1 MKPNDYN
8 TTFSTVID
16 DNATLQQFYVLT
28 NELSRIRKVRFT
40 SKLDEV
46 DNIEW
51 NFKYRG
57 YPLSLNYSIYSGVTL
72 KQENSKDAKVVTELA
87 GKLKGKTDV
96 SKISH

>member
-1 MKPNDYN
+1 MRPNDYN
-8 TTFSTVID
+8 TTTTIID
-16 DNATLQQFYVLT
+16 DNATLQQFYGLT

-40 SKLDEV
+40 SKHDEV

-72 KQENSKDAKVVTELA
+72 TPQNSTEKDAKAVMELV
-87 GKLKGKTDV
+87 GKLKSKTA
-96 SKISH
+96 HQ

>member
-8 TTFSTVID
+8 TNMTIID
-16 DNATLQQFYVLT
+16 DNATLQQFYGLT

-40 SKLDEV
+40 SKHDEI

-72 KQENSKDAKVVTELA
+72 APQNSKDAKVVVELV
-87 GKLKGKTDV
+87 GKLKSKTA
-96 SKISH
+96 HQ

>member
-8 TTFSTVID
+8 TNMTIID
-16 DNATLQQFYVLT
+16 DNATLQQFYGLT

-40 SKLDEV
+40 SKHDEI

-72 KQENSKDAKVVTELA
+72 TPQNSKDAKVVVELA
-87 GKLKGKTDV
+87 GKLKSKTA
-96 SKISH
+96 HQ

>member
-8 TTFSTVID
+8 TNMTIID
-16 DNATLQQFYVLT
+16 DNATLQQFYGLT

-40 SKLDEV
+40 SKHDEI

-72 KQENSKDAKVVTELA
+72 APQNSKDAKVVVELA
-87 GKLKGKTDV
+87 GKLKSKTA
-96 SKISH
+96 HQ

>member
-8 TTFSTVID
+8 TNMTIID
-16 DNATLQQFYVLT
+16 DNATLQQFYGLT

-40 SKLDEV
+40 SKHDEI

-57 YPLSLNYSIYSGVTL
+57 YQLSLNYSIYSGVTL
-72 KQENSKDAKVVTELA
+72 TPQNSKDAKVVVELA
-87 GKLKGKTDV
+87 GKLKSKTA
-96 SKISH
+96 HQ

>member
-8 TTFSTVID
+8 TTYSTVID
-16 DNATLQQFYVLT
+16 DSASLQQFYLLT

-40 SKLDEV
+40 DKLDEA

-57 YPLSLNYSIYSGVTL
+57 YPLTLQYNIYRGVTL
-72 KQENSKDAKVVTELA
+72 SPQNNKDVKVVNELA
-87 GKLKGKTDV
+87 GKLKGKTLPQ
-96 SKISH
+96 

>member
-8 TTFSTVID
+8 TNMTIID
-16 DNATLQQFYVLT
+16 DNATLQQFYGLT

-40 SKLDEV
+40 SKHDEI

-72 KQENSKDAKVVTELA
+72 TPQNSKDAKVVVELV
-87 GKLKGKTDV
+87 GKLKSKTA
-96 SKISH
+96 HQ

>member
-8 TTFSTVID
+8 TTFSTIID
-16 DNATLQQFYVLT
+16 DSATLQQFYVLT

-40 SKLDEV
+40 SKHDEV

-72 KQENSKDAKVVTELA
+72 TPQNSTDKDAKMVMELA
-87 GKLKGKTDV
+87 GKLKGKAA
-96 SKISH
+96 HQ

>member
-8 TTFSTVID
+8 TNMTVID
-16 DNATLQQFYVLT
+16 DNATLQQFYGLT

-40 SKLDEV
+40 SKHDEI

-72 KQENSKDAKVVTELA
+72 TPQNSKDAKVVVELV
-87 GKLKGKTDV
+87 GKLKSKTA
-96 SKISH
+96 HQ

>member
-8 TTFSTVID
+8 TNMTIID
-16 DNATLQQFYVLT
+16 DNATLQQFYGLT

-40 SKLDEV
+40 SKHDEI

-57 YPLSLNYSIYSGVTL
+57 YQLSLNYSIYSGVTL
-72 KQENSKDAKVVTELA
+72 APQNSKDAKVVVELA
-87 GKLKGKTDV
+87 GKLKSKTA
-96 SKISH
+96 HQ

>member
-1 MKPNDYN
+1 MRPNDYN
-8 TTFSTVID
+8 TNTTIID
-16 DNATLQQFYVLT
+16 DNATLQQFYGLT

-40 SKLDEV
+40 SKHDEI

-72 KQENSKDAKVVTELA
+72 TPQNSKDAKVVIELA
-87 GKLKGKTDV
+87 GKLKSKTA
-96 SKISH
+96 HQ

>member
-8 TTFSTVID
+8 TTFSTIID
-16 DNATLQQFYVLT
+16 DNATLQQFYGLT

-40 SKLDEV
+40 SKQDEV

-57 YPLSLNYSIYSGVTL
+57 YPLSLSYNIYSGVTL
-72 KQENSKDAKVVTELA
+72 KPQNNTDKDAKAVIELV
-87 GKLKGKTDV
+87 GKLKGKP
-96 SKISH
+96 SRQ